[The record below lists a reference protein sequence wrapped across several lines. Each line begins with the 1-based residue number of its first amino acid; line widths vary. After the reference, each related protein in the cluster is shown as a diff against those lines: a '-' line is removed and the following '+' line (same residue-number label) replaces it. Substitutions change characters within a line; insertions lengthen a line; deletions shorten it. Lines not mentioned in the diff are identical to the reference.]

1 MTSDVHHP
9 PKDDRNPPDILELGM
24 ALVSAT
30 PRLKHSLRGLTSD
43 SERARRL
50 TEAALR
56 EAWYA
61 RDQLPGN
68 TDVYGL
74 LLKILRANVLH

>member
-1 MTSDVHHP
+1 MTSAVNQP
-9 PKDDRNPPDILELGM
+9 APDDRNPTDILELGM

-43 SERARRL
+43 AESARRL
-50 TEAALR
+50 TEATLR

-61 RDQLPGN
+61 RDQLVD
-68 TDVYGL
+68 TKDVYGL
-74 LLKILRANVLH
+74 LLRILRANVLH